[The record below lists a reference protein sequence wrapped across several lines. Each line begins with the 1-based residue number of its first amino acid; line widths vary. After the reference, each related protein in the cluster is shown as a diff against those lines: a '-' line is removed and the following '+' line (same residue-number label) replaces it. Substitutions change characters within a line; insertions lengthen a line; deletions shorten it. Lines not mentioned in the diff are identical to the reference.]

1 MIAFQRRL
9 TMMKRKN
16 RGSKLLIMSAFDFD
30 NNSESDWDSSEELG
44 WNEFQWQKY
53 LKKNQDTIATFLGH
67 YEELKRQPGHLDEIA
82 HRMRWDNEDWAP
94 GDPDE
99 EEDDS
104 PFASQESEGSFA
116 ESEEDFEPYTV
127 HKHPVYIVTHGLYQH
142 LIYCWEQFCSHAGPA
157 GMPALFAS
165 RFATSLHQGEFHA
178 AMAINALDMGDFN
191 LAVCHFKCALSGINQ
206 SMALINQLEHAPEQL
221 ITAFKTEALQALFD
235 LRDVWLRVMSD
246 CREEEK
252 RRR

>member
-1 MIAFQRRL
+1 
-9 TMMKRKN
+9 
-16 RGSKLLIMSAFDFD
+16 MSAFDFD

-53 LKKNQDTIATFLGH
+53 LKRNQETIATFLGH

-82 HRMRWDNEDWAP
+82 HRMRWDREDWAP
-94 GDPDE
+94 GDIGDD
-99 EEDDS
+99 EDDEDS
-104 PFASQESEGSFA
+104 ASFPADAAA
-116 ESEEDFEPYTV
+116 ESDSYEQNEEDFEPYTV

-142 LIYCWEQFCSHAGPA
+142 LIYCWEQFCVQAGANGVPPL
-157 GMPALFAS
+157 MAS

-191 LAVCHFKCALSGINQ
+191 LAVCHFKCGLSGINQ
-206 SMALINQLEHAPEQL
+206 SMALINQIDCAPPSL
-221 ITAFKTEALQALFD
+221 VTAFKTEALQALFD

>member
-1 MIAFQRRL
+1 
-9 TMMKRKN
+9 MMKRKN
-16 RGSKLLIMSAFDFD
+16 RGSDLLIMSAFDFD

-53 LKKNQDTIATFLGH
+53 LKRNQDTIATFLGH

-82 HRMRWDNEDWAP
+82 HRMRWDREDWSP
-94 GDPDE
+94 GEHD
-99 EEDDS
+99 EDDDDAPS
-104 PFASQESEGSFA
+104 FGSGAEQEENDRYE

-127 HKHPVYIVTHGLYQH
+127 HKHPVFIVTHGLYQH
-142 LIYCWEQFCSHAGPA
+142 LIHCWEQFCVQATPQ
-157 GMPALFAS
+157 GMPPLLAS
-165 RFATSLHQGEFHA
+165 RFATTLHQGEFHA

-206 SMALINQLEHAPEQL
+206 SMDLINKLDYATQPVL
-221 ITAFKTEALQALFD
+221 TAFKTEALQALFD
-235 LRDVWLRVMSD
+235 LRDVWLRVMTD